1 MMVTPRRVAANKN
14 RRMTNLDA
22 RRVAAARRCRGVL
35 WSIMRAPPIAA
46 AILVGFLAGF
56 PAAAEPE
63 TLRPETLRPETLR
76 YVATWAGL
84 PAGEVHLE
92 LSEGSNA
99 FRSQIDI
106 ATEGL
111 PRWLTRFR
119 ARGISEGAVHAGGL
133 AVPAHYDAAYDLRS
147 RKGKRIS
154 MRFVDNGSDTVAER
168 GPEDS
173 SEKYLVPPA
182 LLTDVVDPLAALTR
196 MREALRSGLAG
207 RGRFAIPVFDGKRR
221 FDVEERAVT
230 REHERIGDKSMPVL
244 HLSLLLHP
252 IAGFKG
258 DDGEPNPD
266 PKPRDLDLLF
276 SDDGTFTPLRMEVT
290 VAWLTMVVE
299 LAERCGTPT
308 PCKVA
313 FE

>member
-1 MMVTPRRVAANKN
+1 M
-14 RRMTNLDA
+14 L
-22 RRVAAARRCRGVL
+22 
-35 WSIMRAPPIAA
+35 SSPIAA
-46 AILVGFLAGF
+46 AVLAALLVAIPGAC
-56 PAAAEPE
+56 PAAAEPQ
-63 TLRPETLRPETLR
+63 TLR

-84 PAGEVHLE
+84 PAGEVHLQ
-92 LSEGSNA
+92 LAEGTDG

-106 ATEGL
+106 STEGL

-119 ARGISEGAVHAGGL
+119 ARGISEGIVPAGGL
-133 AVPAHYDAAYDLRS
+133 AAPARYDAAYDLRS

-154 MRFVDNGSDTVAER
+154 MRFVGNGSDTVVER

-173 SEKYLVPPA
+173 SEKYLLPPA

-196 MREALRSGLAG
+196 MREALRIGLAG
-207 RGRFAIPVFDGKRR
+207 RGQFAIPVFDGKRR

-230 REHERIGDKSMPVL
+230 RERERIAGKTVPVL

-266 PKPRDLDLLF
+266 PKPRGLDLLF

-299 LAERCGTPT
+299 LAERCDAPA

>member
-1 MMVTPRRVAANKN
+1 MPSLPVTAFACVSLLA
-14 RRMTNLDA
+14 LLL
-22 RRVAAARRCRGVL
+22 V
-35 WSIMRAPPIAA
+35 PP
-46 AILVGFLAGF
+46 
-56 PAAAEPE
+56 PAAAE
-63 TLRPETLRPETLR
+63 LQTLR

-84 PAGEVHLE
+84 PAGEVHLQLAE
-92 LSEGSNA
+92 GTSE

-106 ATEGL
+106 STEGV

-119 ARGISEGAVHAGGL
+119 ARGISEGAVAGDGL
-133 AVPAHYDAAYDLRS
+133 AAPARYDAVYDLRS

-154 MRFVDNGSDTVAER
+154 MRFVATGNETVAER

-173 SEKYLVPPA
+173 SERYLLPPP
-182 LLTDVVDPLAALTR
+182 LLTAVVDPLAALTR
-196 MREALRSGLAG
+196 MREALRTGLAG
-207 RGRFAIPVFDGKRR
+207 RGHFVIPVFDGKRR
-221 FDVEERAVT
+221 LDVEERAVT
-230 REHERIGDKSMPVL
+230 RGTEHIGNQIVPVV

-266 PKPRDLDLLF
+266 PKPRGLDLFF
-276 SDDGTFTPLRMEVT
+276 SDDGNFTPLRMEVT

-299 LAERCGTPT
+299 LAERCGAPL
-308 PCKVA
+308 PCRVT

>member
-1 MMVTPRRVAANKN
+1 MRSLTGAATAMVA
-14 RRMTNLDA
+14 
-22 RRVAAARRCRGVL
+22 
-35 WSIMRAPPIAA
+35 
-46 AILVGFLAGF
+46 FLAAL
-56 PAAAEPE
+56 PTAAE
-63 TLRPETLRPETLR
+63 PETLR

-84 PAGEVHLE
+84 PAGEIHLQLAE
-92 LSEGSNA
+92 DANE

-106 ATEGL
+106 STAGL

-119 ARGISEGAVHAGGL
+119 ARGISEGAVPADGL
-133 AVPAHYDAAYDLRS
+133 ASPVRYDAAYDLRS

-154 MRFVDNGSDTVAER
+154 MRFVGNGSDTVAER

-173 SEKYLVPPA
+173 SEKYLLPPA

-196 MREALRSGLAG
+196 MREALRTGLAG

-221 FDVEERAVT
+221 FDVEERALTSESDRVDG
-230 REHERIGDKSMPVL
+230 RVVPVL

-266 PKPRDLDLLF
+266 PKPRGLDLLF
-276 SDDGTFTPLRMEVT
+276 SDDGKFTPLRMEVT
-290 VAWLTMVVE
+290 VAWLTMVVR
-299 LAERCGTPT
+299 LAEHCGAPT

>member
-1 MMVTPRRVAANKN
+1 MVTCLRRHANRNCVA
-14 RRMTNLDA
+14 TA
-22 RRVAAARRCRGVL
+22 RQASATRWRDVL
-35 WSIMRAPPIAA
+35 WLTMHSSSFRLSIAA
-46 AILVGFLAGF
+46 ASRLACLALLLVA
-56 PAAAEPE
+56 PSAKAEPQ
-63 TLRPETLRPETLR
+63 TFR

-84 PAGEVHLE
+84 PAGEIHLQLAE
-92 LSEGSNA
+92 AANA

-119 ARGISEGAVHAGGL
+119 ARGISEGAVPAGGL
-133 AVPAHYDAAYDLRS
+133 AVPERYDAAYDLRS

-154 MRFVDNGSDTVAER
+154 MRFVGMDGGKGGDIVAER

-173 SEKYLVPPA
+173 SEKYLLPPA

-196 MREALRSGLAG
+196 MREALRTGLAG
-207 RGRFAIPVFDGKRR
+207 RGHFAIPVFDGKRR
-221 FDVEERAVT
+221 FDVEERAVD
-230 REHERIGDKSMPVL
+230 RGVEQIGDKKVPVI

-258 DDGEPNPD
+258 GDGEPNPD
-266 PKPRDLDLLF
+266 PKPRGLDLLF
-276 SDDGTFTPLRMEVT
+276 SDDGNFTPLRMEVT

-299 LAERCGTPT
+299 LAQRCGAPA

-313 FE
+313 FQ

>member
-1 MMVTPRRVAANKN
+1 MAVRIV
-14 RRMTNLDA
+14 
-22 RRVAAARRCRGVL
+22 
-35 WSIMRAPPIAA
+35 
-46 AILVGFLAGF
+46 FLAGLLAA
-56 PAAAEPE
+56 PAAMAEPQ
-63 TLRPETLRPETLR
+63 TLR

-84 PAGEVHLE
+84 PAGEVHLR
-92 LSEGSNA
+92 LAEGVDA
-99 FRSQIDI
+99 FRAQIDI
-106 ATEGL
+106 STVGL

-119 ARGISEGAVHAGGL
+119 ARGISEGAVPRDGL
-133 AVPAHYDAAYDLRS
+133 AVPMRYDAAYDLRS

-154 MRFVDNGSDTVAER
+154 MRFVGNGGETVAER

-173 SEKYLVPPA
+173 SEKYLLPPA

-196 MREALRSGLAG
+196 MREALRTGLAG
-207 RGRFAIPVFDGKRR
+207 HGQFTIPVFDGKRR

-230 REHERIGDKSMPVL
+230 RETERIADRRMPVI
-244 HLSLLLHP
+244 HLALLLHP

-258 DDGEPNPD
+258 GDGEPNPD
-266 PKPRDLDLLF
+266 PKPRELDLLF
-276 SDDGTFTPLRMEVT
+276 SDDGMVTPLRMEVT

-299 LAERCGTPT
+299 FAERCGAPA

>member
-1 MMVTPRRVAANKN
+1 MPFLRQAPSLPLAATGRVA
-14 RRMTNLDA
+14 
-22 RRVAAARRCRGVL
+22 
-35 WSIMRAPPIAA
+35 
-46 AILVGFLAGF
+46 FLAGLLVSL
-56 PAAAEPE
+56 PAAAE
-63 TLRPETLRPETLR
+63 PETLR

-84 PAGEVHLE
+84 PAGEVHLQ
-92 LSEGSNA
+92 LAEGTDA

-106 ATEGL
+106 STEGL

-119 ARGISEGAVHAGGL
+119 ARGISEGAVPVSGL
-133 AVPAHYDAAYDLRS
+133 ATPVRYDAAYDLRS

-154 MRFVDNGSDTVAER
+154 MRFVGNGSGTVAER

-173 SEKYLVPPA
+173 SQKYLLPPA
-182 LLTDVVDPLAALTR
+182 LLTDVVDPLAALMR
-196 MREALRSGLAG
+196 MREALRTGLAG
-207 RGRFAIPVFDGKRR
+207 HGKFAIPVFDGKRR
-221 FDVEERAVT
+221 FDVEERALT
-230 REHERIGDKSMPVL
+230 RETDRIGDKAMPVL

-266 PKPRDLDLLF
+266 PKPRGMDLLF
-276 SDDGTFTPLRMEVT
+276 SDDGSFIPLRMEVS

-299 LAERCGTPT
+299 LAQRCSAAA
-308 PCKVA
+308 PCKVS